1 MYTPKPPPPP
11 FPPPSLLAPRS
22 LLTRRPHRGLA
33 CPTTTMVRVV
43 HIPACAFGVCW
54 CWCVCRPPKALF
66 GPVFLCSELG
76 QLLLRPR
83 APHEAPSLETDA
95 LIAGWLW
102 HLSED
107 GRLRTSCL
115 STWLYTWGLVHLV
128 GLVGWVGLLT
138 ALLFAAL
145 RGLPRGMS
153 VCLWVSDPTLPPTRS
168 SPPSTRMTTWTSCGG

>member
-1 MYTPKPPPPP
+1 
-11 FPPPSLLAPRS
+11 

-95 LIAGWLW
+95 LIVGWLW

-115 STWLYTWGLVHLV
+115 STWLYTWGLVHWV

-138 ALLFAAL
+138 ALLLLLCGAFLVACPCVCGSATPPC
-145 RGLPRGMS
+145 LPRGAHR
-153 VCLWVSDPTLPPTRS
+153 LPL
-168 SPPSTRMTTWTSCGG
+168 G